1 MIVNSDKLKL
11 SASSI
16 KTYEQCPRKWKFTY
30 IDKLPKKKWPHTELG
45 SFVHDALEAFHN
57 EMRDHPVPR
66 ENWGKVLQ
74 EKCKLK
80 LSKYSLT
87 KEQKEKAKEM
97 LDTYLTK
104 LREDGMPEVIYNERG
119 FTIELPGN
127 ITLRGFIDRVDK
139 NNDSVHIVDYKG
151 LAIDTPIPTPTGWTT
166 MGQLSV
172 GDFVIG
178 SNGCPT
184 RVTVK
189 SGTHNRPCYK
199 ITLSD
204 HSTVVCDN
212 VHLWNIG
219 YRENSSVGNYDT
231 TMDADQL
238 YSLFTDLSNKDTGII
253 VIQNPKAFQM
263 PEIELPIDPW
273 LLGARLGD
281 DLHIPAIYMRA
292 SYNQRLELLRGL
304 MDIDG
309 SWNPQRRR
317 VVFVSAKQDF
327 ANSVA
332 ELIRTFGVTVQSF
345 KATDKL
351 GNISYRLEFRPVG
364 FNPFKLPRK
373 ANKVEESFVE
383 RKDKV
388 PHVALRRT
396 IVSMDKVDSVP
407 TQCIAVDAA
416 DSLYLCGEGLIVTHN
431 TGKSKYLDEFQLLVY
446 ALAILKEFP
455 TLDRVKGS
463 YIVLGEGSKS
473 IPYIISR
480 TDTER
485 CVSEITKVAG
495 MIRSDLTW
503 ETRPSRLCSYCDF
516 EAVCP
521 ATKAASASE
530 WGNPPGAQD
539 DSV

>member
-104 LREDGMPEVIYNERG
+104 LREDGMPNVLYNERG
-119 FTIELPGN
+119 FIIELPGN
-127 ITLRGFIDRVDK
+127 ITLRGFIDRVDRDG
-139 NNDSVHIVDYKG
+139 DSIILQDYK
-151 LAIDTPIPTPTGWTT
+151 TG
-166 MGQLSV
+166 
-172 GDFVIG
+172 
-178 SNGCPT
+178 
-184 RVTVK
+184 R
-189 SGTHNRPCYK
+189 
-199 ITLSD
+199 
-204 HSTVVCDN
+204 
-212 VHLWNIG
+212 
-219 YRENSSVGNYDT
+219 
-231 TMDADQL
+231 
-238 YSLFTDLSNKDTGII
+238 
-253 VIQNPKAFQM
+253 
-263 PEIELPIDPW
+263 
-273 LLGARLGD
+273 
-281 DLHIPAIYMRA
+281 
-292 SYNQRLELLRGL
+292 
-304 MDIDG
+304 
-309 SWNPQRRR
+309 
-317 VVFVSAKQDF
+317 
-327 ANSVA
+327 
-332 ELIRTFGVTVQSF
+332 
-345 KATDKL
+345 
-351 GNISYRLEFRPVG
+351 
-364 FNPFKLPRK
+364 
-373 ANKVEESFVE
+373 
-383 RKDKV
+383 
-388 PHVALRRT
+388 
-396 IVSMDKVDSVP
+396 
-407 TQCIAVDAA
+407 
-416 DSLYLCGEGLIVTHN
+416 
-431 TGKSKYLDEFQLLVY
+431 SKYLDEFQLTVY
-446 ALAILKEFP
+446 ALAMLKEF
-455 TLDRVKGS
+455 TELERVKGA